1 MAMGNRSR
9 RTVSNRLLATLL
21 VVSCLPFVVGCN
33 PGLTVAVGIST
44 FMAITNAMTPAR
56 AMAGAAFMAL
66 VQAI

>member
-9 RTVSNRLLATLL
+9 RIVSNRRLATLVIAL
-21 VVSCLPFVVGCN
+21 CLPLVAGCN

-44 FMAITNAMTPAR
+44 FLAITNAMTPAR

-66 VQAI
+66 VQSF